1 MNIYQLKILLYAIRH
16 AMDLIQL
23 TFCGNSLL
31 LAYES
36 KAIKKHGE
44 DLTIKEKLATFYY
57 LMNELAIDISNE
69 IERGREDG

>member
-23 TFCGNSLL
+23 TFCGHSLL

-36 KAIKKHGE
+36 EAVKKHGK
-44 DLTIKEKLATFYY
+44 DLTIEEKLATLYY
-57 LMNELAIDISNE
+57 QMNELAIDISNE
-69 IERGREDG
+69 INKGRDDD